1 MPPISTLE
9 NSIAT
14 LEAAFNNDP
23 SPADESLVQSRP
35 VARKMGNVSLDSIS
49 TLEAAFNNDPTPE
62 VERVVD
68 PTPMFDTDGSMNP
81 IYNNVLN
88 GPVGERLGYVQA
100 RDEGPLKEGAKG
112 LLKGGVQ
119 FVEGVANTV
128 GADSLKNWADYFLEH
143 NPQLSDS
150 DRKSAWSYAANVIG
164 SQVGQNAPMLAS
176 MLIPGA
182 LAGRL
187 GAGAIAGVERAAIA
201 GLKAPKT
208 ILNVAEKATYELMK
222 RKVVDAAVKG
232 AVEKAVATKTR
243 ATLATAASMNGLM
256 TLGSNTDELRAAMP
270 GTPESTLLA
279 ISLPLTV
286 LQSMIEVMP
295 WGVETKTAKAIGKL
309 AVGKALTTGVMRD
322 ATEAVIKPR
331 IWGNIGKFGET
342 WLGRTVATGAGE
354 TFEELLQQAATDIS
368 VNTFRTD
375 SGNEQAYSGLLDN
388 GGRILREA
396 FLGGLALGVIPS
408 TLNSMAASRRAAVI
422 RDSTKE
428 DLVKQSKVVQHQM
441 LVDVQGPAVSAA
453 FFDRM
458 TQEFGKPAA
467 DILRN
472 LAYNTAYIQVQ
483 EQQKA
488 PAAQRKVVRP
498 QDLFNDLTTLM
509 VSDPERANTLRDTF
523 LNKGVQAG
531 VELIND
537 WFPEIK
543 GQMIHW
549 ADVSAIAELDRNH
562 AGLQAEINDKA
573 GIDVFASPESIQDGA
588 RQVVQAVL
596 GGKAPGDYLYDVA
609 KHAKDALG
617 SQSRVIEPEFMA
629 DVLNRMG
636 PQNARIAYALG
647 WIRGVPAG
655 EGKVAIRLEMDSKG
669 RVGGVVYD
677 DAQAEGLAKQVLR
690 QKIEE
695 PKGAIQPKAKG
706 PGEQPVVPGIDLQ
719 ANREPLA
726 LKMVES
732 LRLGAIRGRL
742 EDFDQATRAP
752 AVAPVAKPAEVLAS
766 PAKQSSELKDSFK
779 SISPGNTIK
788 VLNKFGDEIA
798 DSKVAETGKDGVTL
812 ESGEAIPFGHITEY
826 KDGVMKVDVTGGDV
840 LAAPKKKAVK
850 ATMTGEPA
858 LYTAAYRLGIFFP
871 NATADTF
878 VHEIMHH
885 LIQNQL
891 LPLDIHQAFVNNFGV
906 AANPGDEPI
915 LNTDGQEN
923 AANALLAY
931 LRDNQL
937 PANPEMAKAF
947 GAIKLILQA
956 TPSIKQMALATT
968 HTGVEATGLDLKL
981 SSGLTKVLENLMSE
995 VTPDRVAQIYGEGLE
1010 HSLGMNPGMKIV
1022 NEQEMLA
1029 TARRTARASG
1039 VNVET
1044 YLAGVLNEMGEA
1056 LDNKTS
1062 VSYLTLPQKL
1072 AVQQRVNQDFQK
1084 MYALDPKS
1092 KAEERPLFQAER
1104 DESGNY
1110 DMFFAEE
1117 RHKDMRGAS
1126 DVQKAKILWHELL
1139 VSDDRRAVVND
1150 WKNKGAGKYGYYS
1163 RFMMDLLNNLEHVS
1177 DIDSMIALFG
1187 KSGAI
1192 VQPTAEF
1199 LASPA
1204 TKNFE
1209 GMSEADV
1216 NRYAHSTAVF
1226 PDTKASERHQLL
1238 HDKAIELYNK
1248 GWSQLAIG
1256 QKMDVL
1262 RQIAPGKSEARVD
1275 SGLSKIIADATP
1287 QGIVNDLTSLNSDN
1301 IFTKASKFLADKSR
1315 HALNY
1320 IQNIRSWCNV
1330 ISGNNPDSPLVRAIA
1345 DPVSR
1350 GNDTAWTW
1358 WTEIAERIRTE
1369 MDALGRNFDTAYRQ
1383 EKIADQSFARSQI
1396 AYYYAQANGGLDM
1409 GADSRVA
1416 DIAVANGLG
1425 RTTAEA
1431 LKVVREIVEFAKNDP
1446 DMMAFVDVTQKIMRE
1461 TFEQKAAPVFKE
1473 VTGKDAAPI
1482 KGIYVTISDEKG
1494 NVTSEDQAAAFEHL
1508 GGLPPRAGLPSQSL
1522 KEFLHRGQA
1531 QGNRVDDDY
1540 YGLTMRHINAML
1552 NYAAKAKNVRSILD
1566 ALNSPALM
1574 EDHRQKFGNLEYL
1587 DTLKKLLMRE
1597 MNPRGKLNSVSMP
1610 GDTVFRFLNGNAAKV
1625 FLSWNPGPLLNQFVS
1640 IPMFAATVPAKLT
1653 GGFIRNL
1660 LEYSGQLA
1668 THKLDITSTDAYK
1681 LVKKYSP
1688 DMLELRP
1695 SPDVQ
1700 RINEVLEAKGVSGL
1714 MVGAT
1719 WFNRLLDIGM
1729 APLQFFDMLPRLTA
1743 WKTAFEGKL
1752 EMLEGT
1758 GMDQSTREQA
1768 AKSFADD
1775 AVNKSFN
1782 PASKTE
1788 RGLLQS
1794 ESGEMMKSTMLFTS
1808 QPFANCRWFVSDMVL
1823 PMLQAWKDGGPAGV
1837 MKNLKSNPQLFYKL
1851 GMGVMLPGLAMGALG
1866 RRRPQKDIK
1875 EVLTDAICFG
1885 ILNTIPVLGHI
1896 LWYNAALGFGGSG
1909 ADFGGVHGRLISEV
1923 VKAIGDIT
1931 GGKADFDTVRSAERS
1946 ISMLTRIP
1954 DYPLRIT
1961 HKICDK
1967 VFIKGEGGQ
1976 VEKLSDVLELMFG
1989 KPQPSPSP

>member
-1 MPPISTLE
+1 MET
-9 NSIAT
+9 
-14 LEAAFNNDP
+14 AFNNDP
-23 SPADESLVQSRP
+23 APVGASPVQAE
-35 VARKMGNVSLDSIS
+35 VVRKQQASVDPIS
-49 TLEAAFNNDPTPE
+49 TMEAAFRNDPAPE
-62 VERVVD
+62 GERVVE
-68 PTPMFDTDGSMNP
+68 PTPKFDTDGTMNP
-81 IYNNVLN
+81 LYANVMSS
-88 GPVGERLGYVQA
+88 PVGERLNYVAA

-112 LLKGGVQ
+112 LLQGGVR

-128 GADSLKNWADYFLEH
+128 GAKDLDNWADYFLEH

-164 SQVGQNAPMLAS
+164 SQVGQNAPMLAA
-176 MLIPGA
+176 MLVPGA

-187 GAGAIAGVERAAIA
+187 GVGAIAGVERAAVA
-201 GLKAPKT
+201 GLAAPKT

-286 LQSMIEVMP
+286 LQSLIEVMP
-295 WGVETKTAKAIGKL
+295 WGVETKTARAVAKL
-309 AVGKALTTGVMRD
+309 SMGKALTTGVMQ
-322 ATEAVIKPR
+322 EAVETTIKPR
-331 IWGNIGKFGET
+331 LWGNIGRFGQT
-342 WLGRTVATGAGE
+342 WPGRVVGVGAGE
-354 TFEELLQQAATDIS
+354 AFEEVLQQGATDIA
-368 VNTFRTD
+368 VNTFRP
-375 SGNEQAYSGLLDN
+375 GNSNEEAYGGLIDN
-388 GGRILREA
+388 WGRILGES

-422 RDSTKE
+422 RDSTRE
-428 DLVKQSKVVQHQM
+428 DLNKQAKVDQHQAF
-441 LVDVQGPAVSAA
+441 VDVQGPAVSAA
-453 FFDRM
+453 FFSRM
-458 TQEFGKPAA
+458 TQEFGQPAA

-483 EQQKA
+483 EQQKL
-488 PAAQRKVVRP
+488 PAGQRQAIRP

-509 VSDPERANTLRDTF
+509 VSDPERATTLRDAF

-531 VELIND
+531 VELINE

-562 AGLQAEINDKA
+562 AGIKAEINDKA
-573 GIDVFASPESIQDGA
+573 GTDVFASPETTQDGFKQA
-588 RQVVQAVL
+588 VKAVL
-596 GGKAPGDYLYDVA
+596 GGKTPGDYLYDVA

-629 DVLNRMG
+629 EVLNRMG
-636 PQNARIAYALG
+636 PENARVAYALG
-647 WIRGVPAG
+647 WVRGIPAG

-677 DAQAEGLAKQVLR
+677 DTQAEGLAEQTMRKE
-690 QKIEE
+690 IAE
-695 PKGAIQPKAKG
+695 PKAEIQPKAKG
-706 PGEQPVVPGIDLQ
+706 PGEQPVVPGVDLQ

-732 LRLGAIRGRL
+732 LRLGAIRGRM
-742 EDFDQATRAP
+742 EDFDRATKTP
-752 AVAPVAKPAEVLAS
+752 AVTPVAKPAEVLVQP
-766 PAKQSSELKDSFK
+766 PAELKEGAGVQPLV
-779 SISPGNTIK
+779 PGK
-788 VLNKFGDEIA
+788 E
-798 DSKVAETGKDGVTL
+798 
-812 ESGEAIPFGHITEY
+812 
-826 KDGVMKVDVTGGDV
+826 V
-840 LAAPKKKAVK
+840 LAAPKKKVAK

-878 VHEIMHH
+878 VHEVMHH

-937 PANPEMAKAF
+937 PGNPEMAKAF
-947 GAIKLILQA
+947 GAIKAILQA
-956 TPSIKQMALATT
+956 TPSIKQMALAATP
-968 HTGVEATGLDLKL
+968 TGVESTDFKLELKPDLVKILD
-981 SSGLTKVLENLMSE
+981 NLMSE
-995 VTPDRVAQIYGEGLE
+995 VTPDRIAQIYGEGLE

-1022 NEQEMLA
+1022 DEQAMLA
-1029 TARRTARASG
+1029 TARRTAKASN

-1056 LDNKTS
+1056 LGNKTS
-1062 VSYLTLPQKL
+1062 VSDLTLPQKF
-1072 AVQQRVNQDFQK
+1072 AVQQRINADFQK
-1084 MYALDPKS
+1084 MYALDPKA
-1092 KAEERPLFQAER
+1092 KAEARPLFQAER

-1117 RHKDMRGAS
+1117 RHKDMRGAG
-1126 DVQKAKILWHELL
+1126 DVQKAKLLWHALL
-1139 VSDDRRAVVND
+1139 ISDDRATTLQDQR
-1150 WKNKGAGKYGYYS
+1150 NKYAGQDLS
-1163 RFMMDLLNNLEHVS
+1163 RFMMNLLNNLEHVS

-1199 LASPA
+1199 LAAPA
-1204 TKNFE
+1204 TKNFDN
-1209 GMSEADV
+1209 MSETDV
-1216 NRYAHSTAVF
+1216 NKYAHSAAVF

-1238 HDKAIELYNK
+1238 HDKAAGLYNK

-1256 QKMDVL
+1256 QKIDVL
-1262 RQIAPGKSEARVD
+1262 RQMAPGKSRVQVD
-1275 SGLSKIIADATP
+1275 SGLSKIISDATP
-1287 QGIVNDLTSLNSDN
+1287 PGIVSDLTVLNSDN
-1301 IFTKASKFLADKSR
+1301 IFTKTSKFMADKSR

-1345 DPVSR
+1345 DPVTR
-1350 GNDTAWTW
+1350 GNDAAWIW
-1358 WTEIAERIRTE
+1358 WTEIAERMRAE
-1369 MDALGRNFDTAYRQ
+1369 MDALGKNFDTAYRQ
-1383 EKIADQSFARSQI
+1383 EKIANQSFARSQV

-1431 LKVVREIVEFAKNDP
+1431 LKVVREIVEFAKNDS
-1446 DMMAFVDVTQKIMRE
+1446 DMMAFMDVTQKIMRE

-1482 KGIYVTISDEKG
+1482 KGLYATISDEKG
-1494 NVTSEDQAAAFEHL
+1494 NVTPDDQAAAFEHL
-1508 GGLPPRAGLPSQSL
+1508 GGLPPRTGLPSQSL

-1531 QGNRVDDDY
+1531 QGNRVNDDY
-1540 YGLTMRHINAML
+1540 YGLTVRHINAML
-1552 NYAAKAKNVRSILD
+1552 NYAAKAKDIKTILD

-1597 MNPRGKLNSVSMP
+1597 MNPRGKLNSISMP

-1625 FLSWNPGPLLNQFVS
+1625 FLSWNPGPLFNQFVS
-1640 IPMFAATVPAKLT
+1640 IPMFAATVPAKFT
-1653 GGFIRNL
+1653 GGYIKNL
-1660 LEYSGQLA
+1660 LEYAGQLV
-1668 THKLDITSTDAYK
+1668 THGNRVTETDAYK

-1695 SPDVQ
+1695 SPDVR
-1700 RINEVLEAKGVSGL
+1700 RINEILEAKGVSGL
-1714 MVGAT
+1714 GIGAT
-1719 WFNRLLDIGM
+1719 WFNRLLDMGM
-1729 APLQFFDMLPRLTA
+1729 APLQYFDMLPRLTA

-1758 GMDQSTREQA
+1758 GMDQGAREQA

-1794 ESGEMMKSTMLFTS
+1794 ESPEILKSTMLFTS

-1823 PMLQAWKDGGPAGV
+1823 PLLQSWKDGGPAGV

-1851 GMGVMLPGLAMGALG
+1851 GMGAMLPGLAMGALG

-1923 VKAIGDIT
+1923 VKAISDIT
-1931 GGKADFDTVRSAERS
+1931 GGKADFDTVRSAERTLE
-1946 ISMLTRIP
+1946 MLTRVP
-1954 DYPLRIT
+1954 DYPVRIF
-1961 HKICDK
+1961 HSISEQ
-1967 VFIKGEGGQ
+1967 VYLKGADNVER
-1976 VEKLSDVLELMFG
+1976 EKLFEILFG
-1989 KPQPSPSP
+1989 KKQP